1 MNITKLSIGKID
13 DVRIYNYARSAA
25 EIRQDYNA
33 GLSTH
38 FR

>member
-1 MNITKLSIGKID
+1 MNTTKLSIGKVD
-13 DVRIYNYARSAA
+13 DVRIYNYARSAS
-25 EIRQDYNA
+25 EILQDYNA